1 MTFFR
6 YIFSTL
12 IAIAAVVFAVGNMQ
26 SVDMFYSP
34 LQGPVRLPLS
44 VIALSA
50 GALGFFF
57 GGLFVWCIHGPLS
70 KKADKKRGQV
80 YDLIKQNKKLKEEQ
94 EAHKSI
100 AANRTHL
107 IASK

>member
-12 IAIAAVVFAVGNMQ
+12 MALGAVVFAVANMQ
-26 SVDMFYSP
+26 SADLFYSP
-34 LQGPVRLPLS
+34 LHAPLELPVS

-50 GALGFFF
+50 AALGFFF
-57 GGLFVWCIHGPLS
+57 GGLFIWCIHGPLS

-80 YDLIKQNKKLKEEQ
+80 YDLIKENKKLQEES
-94 EAHKSI
+94 EAHASV
-100 AANRTHL
+100 ASNTAL